1 MVEVVAVVAVDTEE
15 EEEEEEEEVEEDPAT
30 VHIRMAEG
38 VARVGPFKTLV
49 TFLRTIN
56 PKFVL
61 KLSSGVV
68 EMK

>member
-1 MVEVVAVVAVDTEE
+1 
-15 EEEEEEEEVEEDPAT
+15 
-30 VHIRMAEG
+30 MAEG